1 MKKSLFTLFLLLL
14 WAGITQAQPACRV
27 HTFTIRDGLAANTI
41 SGFGQTSDDLMWFAT
56 WNGMSCYD
64 GYNFM
69 TFRDGNSDADQLT
82 SNRILLVKPN
92 SQNDL
97 WCTSYDRHLYLF
109 DTHACQYVD
118 VGEQLKEICGEE
130 VRVRTI
136 FTLANGR
143 SWVVCR
149 DEGIYNFCIDD
160 SLVKTG
166 GGITVYAADGK
177 AFRGKHIH
185 KVLLDDDGREWIFTE
200 QGATLLGKDFHT
212 QVVYDYMLQL
222 GKTILLAAPTGQMGL
237 WCEGWSK
244 EKTVSTPAEVTRIN
258 DLVKL
263 DGNSAVAATD
273 GGLLLFDVRQ
283 PGSLRLLSVGGA
295 EALSVFP
302 DRSQRLWVFTKQD
315 GVTVVDTRDWS
326 QLPLPSV
333 SVSPLLETKSE
344 VPVFHQ
350 DSYGTVWLI
359 PTGGTFCYY
368 DETAKRLVPYILQTP
383 GAVDAYALETGRSN
397 TDLPIITKYMS
408 DQQGN
413 LWFTG
418 TRALTLLNFMYRRYA
433 FTLVVPNQEA
443 RSVCIDSKGNTWIG
457 MYTGEVA
464 VVDKAQQISGYLAP
478 NGAIQSSPVKF
489 SNRIYCIHEDRNG
502 NLWIGTRGEGLFC
515 RTAEGRVTHYTHMD
529 ELWALSSDDIYGFDE
544 DSHGRLWIAT
554 YGGGPNILLPAED
567 GKVKF
572 LHPMNG
578 MKGYPKEECLKV
590 RRITH
595 DRHGVMLLS
604 TNDGLLTMRDD
615 CKEGKPVQ
623 CYRTRHVQGNQES
636 LITND
641 VLQVLRLKDDSMM
654 VVTQGGGVQMIT
666 SPLLQDNLHMRA
678 IAQLN
683 DIEGLPQSLL
693 EDGNGLVWVIRENS
707 IDRYN
712 RQTGKVESFGPHELG
727 DRLKFSEAQPVRNEQ
742 TGNLVLA
749 AMGGAMTLQPAAMK
763 KSDFHPQI
771 VFTGV
776 QFQGEEKVVPILNAD
791 RLQVASDQ
799 RNLTIFFSALDYTDN
814 EKVQY
819 AYKIEGEDEDWN
831 FVGSAHSASFN
842 HLPNGH
848 LRLLVKS
855 TNSDGV
861 WIDNIAVLEID
872 SAPTFWETWWAKLL
886 YLLIFAGI
894 VYVCIYIWQLH
905 TRNKMEREL
914 SDMKTRFFTDVSHKL
929 RTPLTLIGGPVAEV
943 LDKEKLGEGSRK
955 LLEMVERNSQRML
968 ALVNRMLTY
977 SREKEVYIS
986 DTSVAGELV
995 SDEAKDSVNTPIPP
1009 NDQTTNL
1016 PNDETT
1022 NSPNDQT
1029 LLIVEDND
1037 DLRAF
1042 LVSILRENYR
1052 VLQAAN
1058 GQEGL
1063 EKAEQ
1068 EMPDFIITD
1077 VMMPVMDGLTMV
1089 HCIKQNKDI
1098 CHIPIIVLSAKASM
1112 EDRLQGLRE
1121 GIDDYIT
1128 KPFSA
1133 TYLKQRVEN
1142 IIAGRRL
1149 LQQTYLERLEWHDAE
1164 TSTIDLTSNSQN
1176 RGGSPSTPDAQHY
1189 RLDAP
1194 QIVDAD
1200 KEMMERLM
1208 AYLEEHIGD
1217 ADLRIE
1223 DLADAVN
1230 LGRSVFYGKVKS
1242 VVGMTPVDFVRHL
1255 RIQRAE
1261 QLVVKSKS
1269 SFSEIA
1275 YSVGFSDPK
1284 YFSKCF
1290 KKETGMTPSEYRQ
1303 QREHC

>member
-1 MKKSLFTLFLLLL
+1 MFRRLSLLTTILL
-14 WAGITQAQPACRV
+14 AVVCAMTAQPVCRV

-41 SGFGQTSDDLMWFAT
+41 SGFGQTRDDLMWFAT
-56 WNGMSCYD
+56 WNGISSYD

-118 VGEQLKEICGEE
+118 VGERLKELCGEE
-130 VRVRTI
+130 VRVRTV

-160 SLVKTG
+160 SLVKTDD
-166 GGITVYAADGK
+166 GITVYAADGK

-185 KVLLDDDGREWIFTE
+185 KVLLDDDGREWVLTE
-200 QGATLLGKDFHT
+200 QGATLIGKNFYT
-212 QVVYDYMLQL
+212 QVVYDYLVQL
-222 GKTILLAAPTGQMGL
+222 GKNILLAAPTGEMGL
-237 WCEGWSK
+237 WCDGWNK

-258 DLVKL
+258 ALVKL
-263 DGNSAVAATD
+263 DGNRAVAATD
-273 GGLLLFDVRQ
+273 GGLLVFDVRQ
-283 PGSLRLLSVGGA
+283 PRSSRLLSVGGA
-295 EALSVFP
+295 EVLSVFL
-302 DRSQRLWVFTKQD
+302 DRTQRLWVFTKQD
-315 GVTVVDTRDWS
+315 GVTIVDTRDWS
-326 QLPLPSV
+326 QQPLPLV
-333 SVSPLLETKSE
+333 SVSPLLETKGE
-344 VPVFHQ
+344 LPVFHQ

-383 GAVDAYALETGRSN
+383 GAVDAWALETGKSN
-397 TDLPIITKYMS
+397 TDLPVITKYMS
-408 DQQGN
+408 DRQGN

-418 TRALTLLNFMYRRYA
+418 TRALTLLNFMYRRFA

-443 RSVCIDSKGNTWIG
+443 RSVYVDRKGNTWIG

-464 VVDKAQQISGYLAP
+464 VVDKAQQIIGYLAP

-489 SNRIYCIHEDRNG
+489 SNRIYCMHEDRKG

-515 RTAEGRVTHYTHMD
+515 RTAEGRVTHYKHVD
-529 ELWALSSDDIYGFDE
+529 ELWALSSDEIYGFDE

-554 YGGGPNILLPAED
+554 YGGGPNIVLPAED

-595 DRHGVMLLS
+595 DSHGVMLLS

-615 CKEGKPVQ
+615 CKEGKAVQ
-623 CYRTRHVQGNQES
+623 CYRTRHVQGNPET

-654 VVTQGGGVQMIT
+654 VVTQGGGIQMVT
-666 SPLLQDNLHMRA
+666 SPLLQDNLRMKA
-678 IAQLN
+678 IEPLN

-693 EDGNGLVWVIRENS
+693 EDRSGMVWVIRESS

-727 DRLKFSEAQPVRNEQ
+727 DRVKFTEAQPVRNQE

-749 AMGGAMTLQPAAMK
+749 AMGGAMTLQPTAMQ
-763 KSDFHPQI
+763 KSNFHPQI

-776 QFQGEEKVVPILNAD
+776 QYQGEEKVVPILNAD
-791 RLQVASDQ
+791 QLEVASDQ
-799 RNLTIFFSALDYTDN
+799 RNLTIYFSALDYTDN
-814 EKVQY
+814 SQVQY

-831 FVGSAHSASFN
+831 YVGSAHSASFN
-842 HLPNGH
+842 HLPHGH

-861 WIDNIAVLEID
+861 WIDNVAVLEID

-905 TRNKMEREL
+905 TRNKMEHEL
-914 SDMKTRFFTDVSHKL
+914 NDMKTRFFTEISHKL

-943 LDKEKLGEGSRK
+943 LSKEKLEEGSRK
-955 LLEMVERNSQRML
+955 LLEMVERNSQHML

-986 DTSVAGELV
+986 DNVQPDLPQNSDISLLQDGTGDTTLPQEEEILPTEGLTSILV
-995 SDEAKDSVNTPIPP
+995 
-1009 NDQTTNL
+1009 
-1016 PNDETT
+1016 
-1022 NSPNDQT
+1022 
-1029 LLIVEDND
+1029 VEDND
-1037 DLRAF
+1037 DLRAY
-1042 LVSILRENYR
+1042 LYSILREKYQ
-1052 VLQAAN
+1052 VILAAN

-1068 EMPDFIITD
+1068 QMPDFIITD

-1089 HCIKQNKDI
+1089 HHIKQNKDV
-1098 CHIPIIVLSAKASM
+1098 CHIPIIVLSAKASL

-1149 LQQTYLERLEWHDAE
+1149 LQQTYLEKLDWQGLRVTDDLKD
-1164 TSTIDLTSNSQN
+1164 TDDLTDTNVSESSSSYQ
-1176 RGGSPSTPDAQHY
+1176 
-1189 RLDAP
+1189 LDAP

-1261 QLVVKSKS
+1261 QLIVKSS
-1269 SFSEIA
+1269 YPFAQIA
-1275 YSVGFSDPK
+1275 YTVGFSDPK